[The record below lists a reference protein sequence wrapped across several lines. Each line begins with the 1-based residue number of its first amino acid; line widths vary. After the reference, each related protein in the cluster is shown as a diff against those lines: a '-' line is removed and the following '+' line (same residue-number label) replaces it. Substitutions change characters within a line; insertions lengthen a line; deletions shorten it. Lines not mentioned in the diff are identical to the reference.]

1 MTTTTTTTA
10 NSGAAQAA
18 DAAAAGKA
26 RSATAGFS
34 DGLGDRQLVFDP
46 AAAASFELLQFKKEF
61 ADVPEFEAALR
72 ARVEDVRNVQHP
84 SLTTIQGVERRAD
97 GALLLASK
105 LVSGRRVSELIPK
118 ARGAAFAIELIRLIT
133 PALAVLHKS
142 GDRIAHGALT
152 PDRIIVTRDGRLM
165 IVEHALGSAIESLKL
180 SRSRLNEIGLAVT
193 AGEHARLDAR
203 NDMAQLGYLALSLLL
218 GRQLD
223 PVDFPVS
230 VPTLL
235 DEFVMS
241 SSSPMLSAKMRA
253 WLERAMQIS
262 PRSFASAKEASDALG
277 DLPDDADVRASETN
291 LASMPTPPKPM
302 PIPTAAKSTRQ
313 AAAPAASAMA
323 ASERS
328 KQELPDFL
336 SPKPASSGG
345 GLFRAPWMT
354 TALAVL
360 AGVEGV
366 AIAALLYTRPAAEA
380 AATQAAAQVA
390 AAASLPQQSPVVV
403 ATPSPIVPSPSP
415 VAASPSPAP
424 AKAEALAAAAPAAG
438 AAAAAVAP
446 AGPRFGGITVSS
458 PIELKVFKDGTLL
471 GTTGGPIAV
480 SEGAQSLQFVNETLG
495 FRTVQTVTVKFGQ
508 MTAVKIGVPNGRI
521 SINAIPWAEVT
532 IDGTAHGETPIA
544 NLALPIG
551 THEIVFKH
559 PQLGEKRRTVIVKV
573 DELLRVTE
581 TLDPAIQR

>member
-10 NSGAAQAA
+10 NSGAALAT
-18 DAAAAGKA
+18 DAAASGKG

-193 AGEHARLDAR
+193 AGEHVRLDAR
-203 NDMAQLGYLALSLLL
+203 TDMAQLGYLALSLLL

-230 VPTLL
+230 VPALL

-241 SSSPMLSAKMRA
+241 SNSPMLSAKMRA

-277 DLPDDADVRASETN
+277 DLPDDADVRMSET
-291 LASMPTPPKPM
+291 AV
-302 PIPTAAKSTRQ
+302 RQ
-313 AAAPAASAMA
+313 ASRRPFPPRRRA
-323 ASERS
+323 RS
-328 KQELPDFL
+328 
-336 SPKPASSGG
+336 
-345 GLFRAPWMT
+345 
-354 TALAVL
+354 
-360 AGVEGV
+360 
-366 AIAALLYTRPAAEA
+366 IAATC
-380 AATQAAAQVA
+380 
-390 AAASLPQQSPVVV
+390 
-403 ATPSPIVPSPSP
+403 
-415 VAASPSPAP
+415 
-424 AKAEALAAAAPAAG
+424 
-438 AAAAAVAP
+438 
-446 AGPRFGGITVSS
+446 
-458 PIELKVFKDGTLL
+458 
-471 GTTGGPIAV
+471 
-480 SEGAQSLQFVNETLG
+480 
-495 FRTVQTVTVKFGQ
+495 
-508 MTAVKIGVPNGRI
+508 
-521 SINAIPWAEVT
+521 
-532 IDGTAHGETPIA
+532 
-544 NLALPIG
+544 
-551 THEIVFKH
+551 
-559 PQLGEKRRTVIVKV
+559 
-573 DELLRVTE
+573 
-581 TLDPAIQR
+581 